1 MCKMSVFGNLW
12 SQNFMDF
19 NPKKTT
25 YQILNEVPIGSQQYR
40 RMLKC
45 FYFWILVIA
54 KFSLIA
60 DITCATSQSWKIK
73 LKNHWVQLPKLKRIK
88 ILMIQNHSQCLLCAR
103 CSSSFNTTAV
113 HEPGKLLQ
121 PYIPPTSKTREE
133 VHIKR
138 KFSITSI
145 FQNSSISFLWYGCK
159 DYGKIAQFVGL
170 PSSPNSTCIRPNL
183 QYCKYC
189 RLVWQQGG

>member
-25 YQILNEVPIGSQQYR
+25 YQILHEVPIGSQQYR

-88 ILMIQNHSQCLLCAR
+88 ILMIQNHSHVCCVHDAAAVLILLLFMNQESC
-103 CSSSFNTTAV
+103 CN
-113 HEPGKLLQ
+113 HI
-121 PYIPPTSKTREE
+121 YPPPPRRG
-133 VHIKR
+133 R
-138 KFSITSI
+138 KYT
-145 FQNSSISFLWYGCK
+145 
-159 DYGKIAQFVGL
+159 
-170 PSSPNSTCIRPNL
+170 
-183 QYCKYC
+183 
-189 RLVWQQGG
+189 